1 MINDS
6 EISNQSQNNESLVQF
21 KEITAESFG
30 CDNQDQ
36 HQDQKEVSIRLFE
49 PSMEENAKNYI
60 PDEIYLKAV

>member
-36 HQDQKEVSIRLFE
+36 HQDQKEVSIPHILINSLE
-49 PSMEENAKNYI
+49 VIDEE
-60 PDEIYLKAV
+60 DTQRTR